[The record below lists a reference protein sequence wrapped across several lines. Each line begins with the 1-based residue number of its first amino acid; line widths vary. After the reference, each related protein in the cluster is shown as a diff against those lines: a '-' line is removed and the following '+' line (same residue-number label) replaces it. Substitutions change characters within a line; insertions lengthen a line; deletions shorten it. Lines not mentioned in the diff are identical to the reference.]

1 MADLINVSS
10 KTVTIN
16 ATATA
21 STAIQLPESGHTI
34 RLANEGPSTVYVA
47 VGPTGTLAT
56 LPATTFAGAN
66 RVSCPILPG
75 EDASFTL
82 NWFGNSERFISAIC
96 DTGKTARLFV
106 QVGEGL

>member
-1 MADLINVSS
+1 MADLINVSARS
-10 KTVTIN
+10 VLIN

-21 STAIQLPESGHTI
+21 SASIQLPESGHTI

-56 LPATTFAGAN
+56 LPATTFAAAT
-66 RVSCPILPG
+66 RTSTAVLPG

-82 NWFGNSERFISAIC
+82 NWFGNNERFVSAIC

>member
-1 MADLINVSS
+1 MADLINASAKHVI
-10 KTVTIN
+10 IN

-21 STAIQLPESGHTI
+21 STALQLPEQGHTI

-56 LPATTFAGAN
+56 LPATTFAGAT
-66 RVSCPILPG
+66 RTSTAVLPG
-75 EDASFTL
+75 EDACFTL
-82 NWFGNSERFISAIC
+82 GWHSNNERYISAIC

-106 QVGEGL
+106 AVGEGV